1 MGGVDNWINP
11 SFNNNINIVHPEQ
24 YGFQTLAT
32 NMRGF
37 KQNIRNGN
45 NFLIYNSEL
54 RLPIIRYLVNH
65 PLRSDFLNNFQVIGF
80 ADVGMAWYGANP
92 LSNDNTQNV
101 VTYVEND
108 PATGQGGTGVI
119 VTVIDQKNPL
129 VGGVGFGFRSRLLGY
144 FVRLDFGWGI
154 DAWKMQ
160 KRVVG
165 LSLTTDF

>member
-1 MGGVDNWINP
+1 NP

-45 NFLIYNSEL
+45 NFVVFNTEL
-54 RLPIIRYLVNH
+54 RFPVIRYLVDR

-80 ADVGMAWYGANP
+80 TDIGMAWYGANP
-92 LSNDNTQNV
+92 LSKENTENTV
-101 VTYVEND
+101 SYV
-108 PATGQGGTGVI
+108 QQGTGVV

-144 FVRLDFGWGI
+144 FVRLDFGYGI
-154 DAWKMQ
+154 DAWVMQ
-160 KRVVG
+160 KRIVAF
-165 LSLTTDF
+165 SLATDF